1 MKTLE
6 MKYLNLFALILS
18 LFTGLVLS
26 SCDKECNES
35 NSLKDP
41 VYFQYEARNYAWGFY
56 HVGWYIDNKGNFDYY
71 SLPEDLVEPDSS
83 GYISKANLLANL
95 TKADSI
101 VYNISIHALQNQV
114 ELIDAVDEKKFSEIE
129 HVGADIGIVNLYC
142 YQWDKNRNLYKRFLL
157 ATGGD
162 FIQYNLDPEARELTA
177 WMIAIGDESGTFS
190 WH

>member
-1 MKTLE
+1 
-6 MKYLNLFALILS
+6 MKYLNLYTIIFS
-18 LFTGLVLS
+18 LFTGLVLT
-26 SCDKECNES
+26 SCDKDCGDANPI
-35 NSLKDP
+35 KDP
-41 VYFQYEARNYAWGFY
+41 VYFQYEAKNYAWGLY

-71 SLPEDLVEPDSS
+71 NLPEDLVEPDSS
-83 GYISKANLLANL
+83 GYISKSNLLANL
-95 TKADSI
+95 AKADSV
-101 VYNISIHALQNQV
+101 VYNISIHDLQNQIG
-114 ELIDAVDEKKFSEIE
+114 LIDAVDENKFSEIE

-142 YQWDKNRNLYKRFLL
+142 YRWDKNRNLYKRLLL